1 MARGRI
7 ELPTPRFSVVCFHA
21 KIRDAE
27 NEIDRMERMVSTVI
41 FVTVPIAIATYF
53 AIV

>member
-1 MARGRI
+1 MSADDSEI
-7 ELPTPRFSVVCFHA
+7 HA

-27 NEIDRMERMVSTVI
+27 DEIDRMERMVTTVI